1 MMNRCVFYSPVLNI
15 RQASNYQEIMKQS
28 KLYSQLLLLTLL
40 LTNAVSCYASTPKYI
55 DFEEMVNEADF
66 IVIGTLSEVG
76 KQDTM
81 LHTIEIEEYLKN
93 PRNDSQII
101 LRITEEDTDGEGISN
116 LFFGPFKDT
125 GKALVFITVE
135 DGFYRLLD
143 GTHGVYRVVEKTSV
157 EPDRWKVT
165 KTWLTSRHEYSIL
178 YTNYFYDVVQTDAA
192 SSPVVTFLD
201 NETTERVVHIPG
213 RVTVIMPLIVIVCIV
228 LAGGGFFIIVKWL
241 IGYMEVSNRKFSL
254 GFLALELNF
263 IPKPPFCARGV
274 F

>member
-15 RQASNYQEIMKQS
+15 REASNYQEIMKQS
-28 KLYSQLLLLTLL
+28 KIYSQLLLLTLL

-76 KQDTM
+76 TPDTM

-201 NETTERVVHIPG
+201 NETTERVVHILG

-254 GFLALELNF
+254 GFLALEF
-263 IPKPPFCARGV
+263 ARAV
-274 F
+274 